1 MADERARSDE
11 QALHSNNEK
20 TRRRK
25 TMRVFERIGRI
36 VRADA
41 HGMMDQL
48 EERSLLLKQHLREAE
63 LEVTQKRAKL
73 EAIEEERRRLS
84 EDGQRLEVQVAALDE
99 DVELAMGG
107 DDAELARF
115 AVRRLLP
122 KREALRALFAR
133 AAQLDERRTRLQS
146 RLEEQEAQL
155 VELRPR
161 VRAAL
166 DRPDPEP
173 VEWTGDS
180 VVTDEEI
187 ELELLRR
194 HDHRNDRRED
204 AARTG
209 EGRR

>member
-1 MADERARSDE
+1 
-11 QALHSNNEK
+11 
-20 TRRRK
+20 
-25 TMRVFERIGRI
+25 MRVFERMGRI

-63 LEVTQKRAKL
+63 LEVAQKRTRL
-73 EAIEEERRRLS
+73 EAIDEESRRLT
-84 EDGQRLEVQVAALDE
+84 EEGQRLEVQVAALDD
-99 DVELAMGG
+99 DVELALGG

-122 KREALRALFAR
+122 KRQALQTLFAR
-133 AAQLDERRTRLQS
+133 STQLTENRARMRSQ
-146 RLEEQEAQL
+146 LETQESQL
-155 VELRPR
+155 AELRPR

-166 DRPDPEP
+166 ARPDPEP
-173 VEWTGDS
+173 IEWAGES

-194 HDHRNDRRED
+194 RD
-204 AARTG
+204 ANSDVGSSG
-209 EGRR
+209 EGGR